1 MNVCYVT
8 GFGVNTVKHPHHR
21 PSGATKKTMPGML
34 SGGPCEG
41 LYDACVKD
49 KLGPLKLPPLRCYL
63 DNIASYST
71 NEIAI
76 YWNSTFVYIASKLKL
91 V

>member
-1 MNVCYVT
+1 
-8 GFGVNTVKHPHHR
+8 
-21 PSGATKKTMPGML
+21 MPGML

-41 LYDACVKD
+41 LYDACAKE
-49 KLGPLKLPPLRCYL
+49 KLGPLNLPPLRCFI
-63 DNIASYST
+63 DDAASYST

-76 YWNSTFVYIASKLKL
+76 YWNSSFVYVASKLKL